1 MFTEEN
7 STGFLGKLLTG
18 LGLAFVVAFI
28 VTIVKDVRKNT
39 SSDIVSDEGKAI
51 LSDEKKRK
59 KLTAAIEH
67 YHKTGTWDKLA
78 EVAE

>member
-1 MFTEEN
+1 MFTEDN
-7 STGFLGKLLTG
+7 STSLFTKFLAI
-18 LGLAFVVAFI
+18 LGLAFVVSFI

-39 SSDIVSDEGKAI
+39 SSDIISDEGKAI

-67 YHKTGTWDKLA
+67 YHKTGNWDKLA